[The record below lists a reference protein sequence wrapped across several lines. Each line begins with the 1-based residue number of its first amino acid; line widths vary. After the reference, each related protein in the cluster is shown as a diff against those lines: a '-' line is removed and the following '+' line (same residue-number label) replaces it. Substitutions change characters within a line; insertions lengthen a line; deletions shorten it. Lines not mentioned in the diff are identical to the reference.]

1 MEQWQQPA
9 QWQPPSPYV
18 THQDMAP
25 VHSRL
30 GAVERGQQATLD
42 AYNHLRGDM
51 LSGFDRLAK
60 KIDETNRVEEPRQQ
74 SGLNIPMPM
83 LATIIAGAVLAGAA
97 LANSPLLHSFMGAQ

>member
-1 MEQWQQPA
+1 MEQWQQSA

-60 KIDETNRVEEPRQQ
+60 KIDETSRAEEPRQQ

>member
-1 MEQWQQPA
+1 MEDWQNR

>member
-1 MEQWQQPA
+1 MEQWQQQPG

-25 VHSRL
+25 IHTRL
-30 GAVERGQQATLD
+30 GSVERGQQATLD

-60 KIDETNRVEEPRQQ
+60 KLDDKSDDTEERK
-74 SGLNIPMPM
+74 GMAITMPL
-83 LATIIAGAVLAGAA
+83 LATIIAGSVLAGMA
-97 LANSPLLHSFMGAQ
+97 LANSPIAHSLLGAQ

>member
-1 MEQWQQPA
+1 MEQWQSE
-9 QWQPPSPYV
+9 QWRPPSPYV

-30 GAVERGQQATLD
+30 GAVEHGQQATLD

-60 KIDETNRVEEPRQQ
+60 KIDETNRTEEPRQQ
-74 SGLNIPMPM
+74 SGLNITMPL

-97 LANSPLLHSFMGAQ
+97 LTNSPLLHSFLGAQ